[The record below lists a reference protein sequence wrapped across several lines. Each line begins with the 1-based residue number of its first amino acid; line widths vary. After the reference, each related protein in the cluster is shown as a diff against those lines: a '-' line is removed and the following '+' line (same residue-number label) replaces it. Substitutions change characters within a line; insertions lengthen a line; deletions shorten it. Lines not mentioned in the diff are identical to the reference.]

1 MIRIKL
7 TSIAVPDQD
16 AAERFYVDKLGF
28 QVKQNFPMGP
38 VRYLTVVS
46 PAEPDG
52 TELSIEPGSQQ
63 PEVAAFQKWMVDTGI
78 PWTAFQVDDIDADHA
93 RLTGLGVEFRG
104 PPRDMGPVRAATL
117 NDTCGNLIML
127 YQLVAAPTAA

>member
-7 TSIAVPDQD
+7 TSVAVDDQD
-16 AAERFYVDKLGF
+16 KAERFYVDKLGF
-28 QVKQNFPMGP
+28 QVKRNMPMGP

-52 TELSIEPGSQQ
+52 TELSIEPGGQD
-63 PEVAAFQKWMVDTGI
+63 PEFAAFQAMMVRKGI

-93 RLTGLGVEFRG
+93 RLKALDVAFTG
-104 PPRDMGPVRAATL
+104 PPVDMGEVRVAVL
-117 NDTCGNLIML
+117 DDTCGNLIML
-127 YQLVAAPTAA
+127 YSMLASTAA